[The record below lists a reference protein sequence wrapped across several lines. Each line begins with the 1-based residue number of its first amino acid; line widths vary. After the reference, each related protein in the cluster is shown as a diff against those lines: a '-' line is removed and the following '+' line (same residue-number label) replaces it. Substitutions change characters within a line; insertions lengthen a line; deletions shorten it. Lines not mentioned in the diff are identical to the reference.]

1 MAITSII
8 TASLIGIG
16 MSEIAATATSISLVT
31 GFVFGGLAVAT
42 NSLFNKSSYTQNG
55 LASSPT
61 YQSIKYTQ
69 SNPDLPLPIIYGTV
83 KTAGNL
89 LWQNSQQQ
97 FSQKIVAFS
106 EGEITAF
113 TDIRVNDIPISSLQ
127 GAKVEKYYGSD
138 NQLIAAVAPGA
149 SQYDKARNVGSLKN
163 VAYLGLT
170 VFNDNKI
177 NSSYNLTC
185 IVVGK
190 KIRVYSDVNNFTVQ
204 YSENP
209 AWILFDFLTSY
220 NGLGIALNQNS
231 EIDDTVVHKLFD
243 MNSFLESAAYCDE
256 LVAGQPRFTF
266 NMIFDTQTSVRT
278 FLDEIYRSCRGGL
291 FYKNGLLQFKIDKAE
306 PVSKV
311 FSADD
316 ISNEVFKTI
325 PSEDHYDILKCVYI
339 SPEHEWQKVEAFAEI
354 PEYRDGVPIENT
366 IEIFSCTNFSQAARL
381 AWYYSNRKSLQ
392 PYFGSFDTDYRAYDL
407 EVGDVIKFD
416 SLLMGLNNYTVK
428 VTQITDDGDG
438 TFNVCWQTYDE
449 RLYQD
454 NLGSL
459 EPHLLVTKL
468 NDLYSVPDDVSG
480 FNIVQS
486 GRLFNFVWNKLDN
499 VTYEIRQGSIWDSAK
514 IIASNLYDNFYSCE
528 IEAEGTYIFQ
538 IKAFNKYN
546 YSHNPAIDIIAIDY
560 VPEQNIILQ
569 TDILSSNGSFSKTYL
584 YQGVLKL
591 LPDNVKWTRLT
602 GVWNDVEVDDFSIQG
617 LWGAKTFDEGYFIS
631 EVFDLGRNFQNTC
644 SINYSAFG
652 NFTILFRYAND
663 RSLLLNKDFIT
674 FKQGEYSFRFFQFKV
689 ILNSEI
695 SPICYIKDLSVYI
708 DVPDK
713 TASYSIEITD
723 AENGYLLNYSDAGFF
738 AVPGIVATVT
748 DTIYAYASTANKTP
762 VNARIFAINN
772 DGSKTTAK
780 IDVQLFG
787 Y

>member
-569 TDILSSNGSFSKTYL
+569 TDI
-584 YQGVLKL
+584 
-591 LPDNVKWTRLT
+591 
-602 GVWNDVEVDDFSIQG
+602 
-617 LWGAKTFDEGYFIS
+617 
-631 EVFDLGRNFQNTC
+631 
-644 SINYSAFG
+644 
-652 NFTILFRYAND
+652 
-663 RSLLLNKDFIT
+663 
-674 FKQGEYSFRFFQFKV
+674 
-689 ILNSEI
+689 
-695 SPICYIKDLSVYI
+695 
-708 DVPDK
+708 
-713 TASYSIEITD
+713 
-723 AENGYLLNYSDAGFF
+723 
-738 AVPGIVATVT
+738 
-748 DTIYAYASTANKTP
+748 
-762 VNARIFAINN
+762 
-772 DGSKTTAK
+772 
-780 IDVQLFG
+780 
-787 Y
+787 